1 MRTLIK
7 LAVGA
12 AIAGAVA
19 TLLMK
24 QRSRARS
31 LEDEAFDDSVGVGK
45 GDVVEVVP
53 VVEVLEVEAVTSGSP
68 DDWYGAQ
75 AGDASRH

>member
-1 MRTLIK
+1 MKTLIK

-19 TLLMK
+19 TLFMK
-24 QRSRARS
+24 QRSRAVSR
-31 LEDEAFDDSVGVGK
+31 EDEAFDDSVGIGA
-45 GDVVEVVP
+45 GDVAEP
-53 VVEVLEVEAVTSGSP
+53 MPAEGGQKE
-68 DDWYGAQ
+68 DWYGSQ